1 MDKNFDKLQ
10 DLVMDWEVWRDAI
23 HGVAKSQTRLSDWTE
38 LTGVRQESHSQKGF
52 NYRNK
57 GQSDIG
63 KGVKAQLIQVASKKK
78 KLEKAKECIL
88 LLESQ

>member
-1 MDKNFDKLQ
+1 MDKSLDKLQ
-10 DLVMDWEVWRDAI
+10 NLVMDREVWRDAI
-23 HGVAKSQTRLSDWTE
+23 NGVAKSQTPLSDWTE
-38 LTGVRQESHSQKGF
+38 LTGVRQESYSQRGF
-52 NYRNK
+52 NNRNK

-63 KGVKAQLIQVASKKK
+63 KGFKAQLIQVASKK